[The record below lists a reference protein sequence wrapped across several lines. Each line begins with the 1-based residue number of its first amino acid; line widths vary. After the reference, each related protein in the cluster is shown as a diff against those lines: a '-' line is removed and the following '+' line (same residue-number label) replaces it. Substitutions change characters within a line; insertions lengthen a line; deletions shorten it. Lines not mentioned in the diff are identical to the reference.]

1 MEKLLEWSGLMMEL
15 SNWKSTDFKFYLYT
29 NLVGLL
35 LHLSRLPSRKKSEF
49 ARKNSFLMLAYY
61 TIERHTP
68 KNLTMVNR
76 WWTDKAILCCQQE
89 VEIHVR
95 LHFDPRLWKPLGWKS
110 AETFQ
115 EVLNTWFQ
123 PDFIWVFF
131 FPWDLGNQQG
141 IWYMSCCETKTYP
154 LKVRFLQRWFQRNY
168 LWMFFVT
175 FFGAWRSPPCRPPT
189 VKLIT
194 DKREGW

>member
-49 ARKNSFLMLAYY
+49 ARKNSFLRLAYY

-89 VEIHVR
+89 VEIDFR

-123 PDFIWVFF
+123 PDFIWVLFF
-131 FPWDLGNQQG
+131 LRSWKSTR
-141 IWYMSCCETKTYP
+141 YMSCCETKNYP

-168 LWMFFVT
+168 LWMFSVT
-175 FFGAWRSPPCRPPT
+175 FLVHGDHLLATPHCCM
-189 VKLIT
+189 IT

>member
-1 MEKLLEWSGLMMEL
+1 
-15 SNWKSTDFKFYLYT
+15 
-29 NLVGLL
+29 
-35 LHLSRLPSRKKSEF
+35 
-49 ARKNSFLMLAYY
+49 MLAYY

-89 VEIHVR
+89 VEIDFR

-123 PDFIWVFF
+123 PDFIWVLFS
-131 FPWDLGNQQG
+131 WDLGNQQG
-141 IWYMSCCETKTYP
+141 ICHVVKPRIIPWKWDSCRDDFREITFEC
-154 LKVRFLQRWFQRNY
+154 FL
-168 LWMFFVT
+168 
-175 FFGAWRSPPCRPPT
+175 SPFWCMEITSLPPPT
-189 VKLIT
+189 VAWSLTNEKDDNWCWLAWSLGT
-194 DKREGW
+194 CWCHCLKQ